1 MKLNQALKMAL
12 SSIMTNKMRS
22 FLTMLGI
29 IVGVMAVTLLISI
42 VQGATNSITNQL
54 STLGGSNLTCGVLK
68 NSPRLTLEEVEALEE
83 EPSIGRVSASLKGNQ
98 TVRAAGNSYDATIY
112 GITGNYIDMNS
123 LDLASGRGILK
134 IDNEYRLNTC
144 VVGVEVAK
152 KLYGNTDVIDQEV
165 RIAGQTYR
173 IIGVLNES
181 GVNSLGSTDQDIYI
195 PFTNYQR
202 MTGQSGVT
210 QFDAAA
216 ASEDCLAE
224 AEKFLNDFL
233 KEKYGKDD
241 YMVINMGSIIDMMEE
256 IYNTLSYL
264 LGGIAGISLL
274 VGGIGIMNIMLVSV
288 TERTREI
295 GIRKAIGAQKADI
308 TIQFLIESVVLSMM
322 GGLIGM
328 GISGGILGIVNLF
341 VKDYHFAITLPVALV
356 AVLFSVGVGIIFG
369 IYPANKA
376 AKLKP
381 IDALRFE

>member
-29 IVGVMAVTLLISI
+29 IVGVMAVTLLISM
-42 VQGATNSITNQL
+42 VQGATNSITGQL

-68 NSPRLTLEEVEALEE
+68 SAPRLTLDEVKALEK
-83 EPSIGRVSASLKGNQ
+83 EPSIGTVCASLKGDL
-98 TVRAAGNSYDATIY
+98 TVRAAGNQYDATVY
-112 GITGNYIDMNS
+112 GITEHYIDMNAMQ
-123 LDLASGRGILK
+123 LASGRGILE

-144 VVGVEVAK
+144 VVGVEVAR
-152 KLYGNTDVIDQEV
+152 KLYGNTDVLGEEL
-165 RIAGQTYR
+165 RIAGRDYR
-173 IIGVLNES
+173 IVGVLTEAGAN
-181 GVNSLGSTDQDIYI
+181 NFGSTDKDVYI
-195 PFTNYQR
+195 PFINLQR
-202 MTGQSGVT
+202 MTGQSGIT
-210 QFDAAA
+210 QFDASA
-216 ASEDCLAE
+216 ASVESLEE
-224 AEKFLNDFL
+224 AERVLNDFL
-233 KEKYGKDD
+233 KDKYGKDG
-241 YMVINMGSIIDMMEE
+241 YMVINMGSIIDMMKE

-308 TIQFLIESVVLSMM
+308 TVQFLIESVVLSMM

-328 GISGGILGIVNLF
+328 GISGGILGIVNLC
-341 VKDYHFAITLPVALV
+341 VKDYHFVITLPVALI